1 MVLMYKNQ
9 ALEDPKL
16 LYGQP
21 HPSKLICFETNL
33 NPREDGVL
41 TFKAT
46 FGTPHIFVAKNG
58 YLYADEKDAYF
69 YNCAEVRI
77 VRNKSWKG
85 YRKALTV
92 LQVTVDIPCGV
103 VHCAGILY
111 AQKKWSDRT
120 TLAAD
125 LEVMIEEELE
135 WIESKARTLK
145 AFEELI
151 GSDSD
156 RVVLKKVD
164 LAGCLNLNESN
175 DVSSKFRA

>member
-1 MVLMYKNQ
+1 MVLIFKNQ
-9 ALEDPKL
+9 ALENPKL

-33 NPREDGVL
+33 YPTEDGVL

-46 FGTPHIFVAKNG
+46 FGTPNTFVARNG

-69 YNCAEVRI
+69 YNCAEVLI
-77 VRNKSWKG
+77 ERNKSWRG
-85 YRKALTV
+85 YSKALTV
-92 LQVTVDIPCGV
+92 IQVTVDMQSGV
-103 VHCAGILY
+103 VHCAGLLY
-111 AQKKWSDRT
+111 AQKKWNDP

-125 LEVMIEEELE
+125 LNVLMEEEIG
-135 WIESKARTLK
+135 WIESKHQTLK
-145 AFEELI
+145 TLEEFI

-156 RVVLKKVD
+156 RKVLKSID

-175 DVSSKFRA
+175 NLSSKFRA